1 MVLNKFYLLS
11 SLRAISTVHASFSH
25 VLLSIEADMSY
36 GSTPRRPTVSIREE
50 HADDEADENADELKE
65 LRRAA
70 KEIVG
75 GNKSYLSRSF
85 SRRPILGVEGEDLY
99 PDSLGCG
106 ESGVM
111 TVRRPVYSH
120 SNFTKIFEEVDHQ
133 PEGANYRF
141 LDTIFVPKKQERPSC
156 EDLLDQALPII
167 PSMRK
172 YNWRRNFCIDFITG
186 ITTGVMRIPQSM
198 AYAFLAKLPPSAG
211 LYTAFFSGLLYVFF
225 GGSKHLVPGAQ
236 GVVSL
241 MVGSAVSR
249 FTKHNLTET
258 MPEMADVTPGQVVV
272 AVTFLAG
279 VIQVIMGILRLGFV
293 TNYLSDPLIGGF
305 TTGAACEVV
314 VSQLKDILGLS
325 DINHHGWF
333 ATMETIYDVFSK
345 IGETN
350 VATLLISLYAMALLI
365 AVKYA
370 NYKLNMRFPIPGELI
385 VMVSVILFSWLTD
398 AHGKWGV
405 NTVSN
410 VAEGFETP
418 ELPRPALM
426 GQVIDVSF
434 STAIV
439 SFAIGYSIAKRLAIK
454 HDYEISG
461 NHEVF
466 AFGIMNTGCSFF
478 HGFVATSSMSVSTL
492 NDALGAVSQ
501 LSNMVACILVL
512 FVILF
517 LGFVFEPA
525 PDCVL
530 SCIILINL
538 KGILVQFKDL
548 KVLWR
553 VSKIDFLLWIVTW
566 FAVFFLSVDVGLL
579 IGVAFSLLTVVF
591 RTQWPYSCELGR
603 IPSTD
608 LYKNRTINP
617 EAVQIEGIRIFR
629 FEGSLYFASAEH
641 FRSSLHKET
650 GCNPYKIIL
659 NNEHIT
665 EKLHAVRHTL
675 LEEVPYQ
682 NGNRTGEQ
690 LPLVQRNVPEHPIPS
705 IRREVHHII
714 IDFSTCSFIDSVGL
728 RTLNQCIAEYRE
740 AGISVY
746 FANVRAAVR
755 ALLFNDA
762 IRSGVKMR
770 KLFLSV
776 HDAVLAAVEASKRR
790 QEGLRELLMSTGPPH
805 HVSRTVSDCEM

>member
-1 MVLNKFYLLS
+1 
-11 SLRAISTVHASFSH
+11 
-25 VLLSIEADMSY
+25 MSY
-36 GSTPRRPTVSIREE
+36 GSTPRRATFSIKEE
-50 HADDEADENADELKE
+50 RDEADENGDELRE
-65 LRRAA
+65 LRQAA
-70 KEIVG
+70 RELVG
-75 GNKSYLSRSF
+75 GSKSHLSRSY

-120 SNFTKIFEEVDHQ
+120 SNFTKIFEEVQ
-133 PEGANYRF
+133 PTENNNHRF
-141 LDTIFVPKKQERPSC
+141 LDNVFLPKKQERPKC
-156 EDLLDQALPII
+156 GNIVNQAFPII
-167 PSMRK
+167 PEMRR
-172 YNWRRNFCIDFITG
+172 YDWRRNFCIDFITG

-211 LYTAFFSGLLYVFF
+211 LYTAFFSGLLYVIF

-249 FTKHNLTET
+249 FATINATLPDALE
-258 MPEMADVTPGQVVV
+258 VTSGEVVV
-272 AVTFLAG
+272 AVTFTAG
-279 VIQVIMGILRLGFV
+279 VIQMALGILRLGFV

-314 VSQLKDILGLS
+314 VSQLKDILGLT
-325 DINHHGWF
+325 DINHHSWF
-333 ATMETIYDVFSK
+333 ATLKTIYDVFKK

-350 VATLLISLYAMALLI
+350 VATLFISFYSLALLI

-370 NYKLNMRFPIPGELI
+370 NYKLKMRFPIPGELI
-385 VMVSVILFSWLTD
+385 VMVTVILFSWLTD
-398 AHGKWGV
+398 VAGNWGV
-405 NTVSN
+405 STVAN
-410 VAEGFETP
+410 VTEGFETP
-418 ELPRPALM
+418 QLPQPAIL

-501 LSNMVACILVL
+501 MSNVIASILVL

-538 KGILVQFKDL
+538 KGILMQFKDL

-566 FAVFFLSVDVGLL
+566 FAVFVLSVDVGLL
-579 IGVAFSLLTVVF
+579 IGVTFSLLTVVF

-608 LYKNRTINP
+608 LYKNRSINP

-641 FRSSLHKET
+641 FRKSLHKET
-650 GCNPYKIIL
+650 GCYPYKIML
-659 NNEHIT
+659 NNDQIT
-665 EKLHAVRHTL
+665 EKLDAVRFTL
-675 LEEVPYQ
+675 LEEGPYQ
-682 NGNRTGEQ
+682 NGNGTGERM
-690 LPLVQRNVPEHPIPS
+690 PLLSRNVPEHPIPS

-755 ALLFNDA
+755 HLLFNDS
-762 IRSGVKMR
+762 IQSGVKMR
-770 KLFLSV
+770 KLFVSV
-776 HDAVLAAVEASKRR
+776 HDAVLAAVEAAKRHR
-790 QEGLRELLMSTGPPH
+790 EGLRELLMSTGQPH
-805 HVSRTVSDCEM
+805 HVSRTVSDCEN